1 MMISYMNLILPTLQN
16 GDVIFIHG
24 FSKVSGVAQVIQKM
38 IANCGAR
45 VDVVFTESNQN
56 RVQELL
62 PLLEDN
68 IDLSVVD
75 LYKNNTDKIRMDLGI
90 DKKYAD
96 TLKDREGS
104 FYMKTAV
111 SSDYVYLDHIL

>member
-1 MMISYMNLILPTLQN
+1 M
-16 GDVIFIHG
+16 
-24 FSKVSGVAQVIQKM
+24 
-38 IANCGAR
+38 
-45 VDVVFTESNQN
+45 VFTESNQN

-75 LYKNNTDKIRMDLGI
+75 LYKNNTDKIRTDLGI